1 MRRTRFDN
9 AECPVARTA
18 DLLGD
23 WWSPLILRELLF
35 GRRRFAEIQE
45 SLEIS
50 KGVLAQRLKRFE
62 DEGIVERRPY
72 QDHPPR
78 DDYVLTEKGTAL
90 WEVMVAMW
98 RYGDD
103 WLFDG
108 DGAPIE
114 LFDKRTGVEIE
125 PRLVDA
131 ATGEPLDKASTR
143 IRLRS

>member
-9 AECPVARTA
+9 AHCPVARTA

-35 GRRRFAEIQE
+35 GRRRFAAIQE

-62 DEGIVERRPY
+62 DEGIVERRQY
-72 QDHPPR
+72 QDNPPR
-78 DDYVLTEKGTAL
+78 DEYVLTHKGTAL

-103 WLFDG
+103 WLFDD

-114 LFDKRTGVEIE
+114 LFDKRTGDAIE
-125 PRLVDA
+125 PQLIDA
-131 ATGEPLDKASTR
+131 ATGEVLDMASTR
-143 IRLRS
+143 IRFRD

>member
-9 AECPVARTA
+9 AHCPVARTA

-35 GRRRFAEIQE
+35 GRRRFAELQE
-45 SLEIS
+45 TLEIS
-50 KGVLAQRLKRFE
+50 KGVLAQRLRRFE
-62 DEGIVERRPY
+62 DEGIVERERY

-78 DDYVLTEKGTAL
+78 HEYVLTEKGTAL

-103 WLFDG
+103 WLFA
-108 DGAPIE
+108 DGAPVE
-114 LFDKRTGVEIE
+114 LFDKRSGEQVE
-125 PRLVDA
+125 PRLIDA
-131 ATGEPLDKASTR
+131 ATGEFIDPTSTR
-143 IRLRS
+143 IRLRR

>member
-9 AECPVARTA
+9 AQCPVARTA

>member
-9 AECPVARTA
+9 AQCPVARTA

-62 DEGIVERRPY
+62 DEGIVQRRPY

-114 LFDKRTGVEIE
+114 LFDKRTGVELSLIH
-125 PRLVDA
+125 
-131 ATGEPLDKASTR
+131 
-143 IRLRS
+143 I